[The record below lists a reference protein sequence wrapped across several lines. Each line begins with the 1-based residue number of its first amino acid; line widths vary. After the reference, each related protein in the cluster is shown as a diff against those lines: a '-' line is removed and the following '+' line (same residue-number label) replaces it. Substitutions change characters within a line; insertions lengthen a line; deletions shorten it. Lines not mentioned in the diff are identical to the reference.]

1 MQMDSN
7 IRPSY
12 FDSAPYPFPHQPAP
26 RPQSGRLAAVN
37 MTNSPYFARTHS
49 HSSSSPSL
57 GHFSPSIRFNSYYS
71 LAQQSPLPQQQS
83 PLPQPL
89 PDYSPYPSDS
99 SAASAESPLSSST
112 NESPLPEPPID
123 SMENDTSHVVSDD
136 YYPYIMTDDLVAAGY
151 LFPHAPRAFALSGYV
166 AENPEVY
173 KQPVAA
179 PLPMPLSVAM
189 GYTYSPEVKK
199 FQPLCPPPQPQDP
212 DPQQYNNS
220 LYGSPS
226 TPAAHLTHPAASD
239 PHSYPQDF
247 DAAYQPQAATSSY
260 HGFPASVP
268 QASHACYQQ
277 PRQNIKVESISDL
290 VAPYSPPADI
300 SNSPNSLAVY
310 DGLFETGSPSNGQHN
325 AGISELAMR
334 YMPSQSNSLSSMSM
348 PVLPAPVPRQAY
360 LGSSIISDC
369 ERTCQEQ
376 EQQRQ
381 ALRVQTQGL
390 QEQRTVRPAEVS
402 PVMGF
407 TDLPEPEDEDAE
419 GEPDIAAFNHHGSSS
434 NGGHSSGKRH
444 FIPQGFVQQLGETFL
459 VERDNGFSLDE
470 EEDAAGVD
478 EAGLDDNDD
487 DYRAEE
493 VEDDDGD
500 GDFVPHMRTTS
511 KNTRSLRSRS
521 FSGRNSARYHPY
533 GSELPQP
540 APKRAAK
547 SPLIAASTL
556 TPGSS
561 SQVGKSRKNARSL
574 PVPVPVPNLTKKS
587 RGRRVPTV
595 NNAGGSGRARG
606 YSDPL
611 GSRIYLC
618 DISGCG
624 KCFARGE
631 HLKRHIRSIH
641 TNEKPHRCPYP
652 GCGKE
657 FSRHD
662 NLGQHMKVHKDLP
675 KLMERMGMVDDV

>member
-1 MQMDSN
+1 
-7 IRPSY
+7 
-12 FDSAPYPFPHQPAP
+12 
-26 RPQSGRLAAVN
+26 
-37 MTNSPYFARTHS
+37 
-49 HSSSSPSL
+49 
-57 GHFSPSIRFNSYYS
+57 
-71 LAQQSPLPQQQS
+71 
-83 PLPQPL
+83 
-89 PDYSPYPSDS
+89 
-99 SAASAESPLSSST
+99 
-112 NESPLPEPPID
+112 
-123 SMENDTSHVVSDD
+123 
-136 YYPYIMTDDLVAAGY
+136 
-151 LFPHAPRAFALSGYV
+151 
-166 AENPEVY
+166 
-173 KQPVAA
+173 
-179 PLPMPLSVAM
+179 
-189 GYTYSPEVKK
+189 
-199 FQPLCPPPQPQDP
+199 
-212 DPQQYNNS
+212 
-220 LYGSPS
+220 
-226 TPAAHLTHPAASD
+226 
-239 PHSYPQDF
+239 
-247 DAAYQPQAATSSY
+247 
-260 HGFPASVP
+260 
-268 QASHACYQQ
+268 
-277 PRQNIKVESISDL
+277 
-290 VAPYSPPADI
+290 
-300 SNSPNSLAVY
+300 
-310 DGLFETGSPSNGQHN
+310 
-325 AGISELAMR
+325 
-334 YMPSQSNSLSSMSM
+334 MSM

-360 LGSSIISDC
+360 LGSSIVSDC

-407 TDLPEPEDEDAE
+407 TDLQEPEDEDAE
-419 GEPDIAAFNHHGSSS
+419 GEPDIAAFNHHESSS
-434 NGGHSSGKRH
+434 NGGHSPGKRH
-444 FIPQGFVQQLGETFL
+444 FMPRGFVSQLSETFL
-459 VERDNGFSLDE
+459 VERDNDFSLDD
-470 EEDAAGVD
+470 EEDANGVD
-478 EAGLDDNDD
+478 EVGLDDNND
-487 DYRAEE
+487 DYGAEE

-533 GSELPQP
+533 GSTLPQP

-595 NNAGGSGRARG
+595 SNTGGSGRARG

-641 TNEKPHRCPYP
+641 TNEKRKLKFSDVYP
-652 GCGKE
+652 LVLINDG
-657 FSRHD
+657 SA
-662 NLGQHMKVHKDLP
+662 
-675 KLMERMGMVDDV
+675 

>member
-7 IRPSY
+7 IRLSY
-12 FDSAPYPFPHQPAP
+12 FDSAPYPFSHQPTP
-26 RPQSGRLAAVN
+26 RQQSGRSAAVN
-37 MTNSPYFARTHS
+37 MSSSPYFARTHS
-49 HSSSSPSL
+49 HSRSSPTL

-71 LAQQSPLPQQQS
+71 LAQQSPLPQ
-83 PLPQPL
+83 PL
-89 PDYSPYPSDS
+89 PDYSSYPSDS
-99 SAASAESPLSSST
+99 SAASAESPLSSSSA

-123 SMENDTSHVVSDD
+123 SMENDTSHVVGDD
-136 YYPYIMTDDLVAAGY
+136 YYPYIMTDDATGY

-173 KQPVAA
+173 KHPVAA

-199 FQPLCPPPQPQDP
+199 YQPLCLPPQPQEA
-212 DPQQYNNS
+212 DPQQYSNS
-220 LYGSPS
+220 LYGSPP
-226 TPAAHLTHPAASD
+226 TPAANLTHPAGSD
-239 PHSYPQDF
+239 ANSYPQDF

-268 QASHACYQQ
+268 STSHSCYQQ
-277 PRQNIKVESISDL
+277 PRQNIKVESIPDL
-290 VAPYSPPADI
+290 VAPYSPPTDL

-310 DGLFETGSPSNGQHN
+310 DGIFETGSSPIGQHN
-325 AGISELAMR
+325 TGISELVMR

-360 LGSSIISDC
+360 LGSSIVSDC

-407 TDLPEPEDEDAE
+407 TDLQEPEDEDAE
-419 GEPDIAAFNHHGSSS
+419 GEPDIAAFNHHESSS
-434 NGGHSSGKRH
+434 NGGHSPGKRH
-444 FIPQGFVQQLGETFL
+444 FMPRGFVSQLSETFL
-459 VERDNGFSLDE
+459 VERDNDFSLDD
-470 EEDAAGVD
+470 EEDANGVD
-478 EAGLDDNDD
+478 EVGLDDNND
-487 DYRAEE
+487 DYGAEE

-533 GSELPQP
+533 GSTLPQP

-595 NNAGGSGRARG
+595 SNTGGSGRARG

-675 KLMERMGMVDDV
+675 KLMERMGVVDDV

>member
-12 FDSAPYPFPHQPAP
+12 FDSAPYPFTHQPATRHQSR
-26 RPQSGRLAAVN
+26 RPVAVN
-37 MTNSPYFARTHS
+37 MTTSPYFPRTHS
-49 HSSSSPSL
+49 HSSSSPTLS
-57 GHFSPSIRFNSYYS
+57 HFSPSIRFNSYYS
-71 LAQQSPLPQQQS
+71 LAQQSPLPQ
-83 PLPQPL
+83 PL
-89 PDYSPYPSDS
+89 PDYNTYPSDS
-99 SAASAESPLSSST
+99 SAASAESPLSSSSA
-112 NESPLPEPPID
+112 NESPLPELPID

-136 YYPYIMTDDLVAAGY
+136 YYSYITTDDLVNAGY

-189 GYTYSPEVKK
+189 GYTYSPEAKK
-199 FQPLCPPPQPQDP
+199 FQPLCPPPQPQEA
-212 DPQQYNNS
+212 DPQQYSNS
-220 LYGSPS
+220 IYGSPP
-226 TPAAHLTHPAASD
+226 TPAAHPAGSD
-239 PHSYPQDF
+239 AHSYQQDF
-247 DAAYQPQAATSSY
+247 DAAYQPQAAASSY
-260 HGFPASVP
+260 HSFVP
-268 QASHACYQQ
+268 PASHACYQQ
-277 PRQNIKVESISDL
+277 PRQNIKVESIPDL
-290 VAPYSPPADI
+290 GVSYSPPADI

-310 DGLFETGSPSNGQHN
+310 DGLFETGSPPIGQHET
-325 AGISELAMR
+325 GISELAMR
-334 YMPSQSNSLSSMSM
+334 YMSSQSNSLSSMSM
-348 PVLPAPVPRQAY
+348 PVLPAPVPRQPY
-360 LGSSIISDC
+360 LGSSIVSDC

-434 NGGHSSGKRH
+434 NGGHGSGKHH
-444 FIPQGFVQQLGETFL
+444 FMPHNFAQQLGETFFI
-459 VERDNGFSLDE
+459 ERDNDFGLDD
-470 EEDAAGVD
+470 EEDADGVD
-478 EAGLDDNDD
+478 EIGLDDNDD
-487 DYRAEE
+487 DYGAEE

-533 GSELPQP
+533 GSALPQP
-540 APKRAAK
+540 APKRATK

-561 SQVGKSRKNARSL
+561 SQVKSRKNARSL

-595 NNAGGSGRARG
+595 NNTGGSGRARG